1 MSEAHV
7 YKSVTFW
14 SAFAGLTLAVCAS
27 IASLLAGG
35 LSLTTIMAFACG
47 PLLVWVVFGRREAWG
62 AVSASVTGMA
72 GLILLQIN
80 GALPPPVL
88 KATDVAIASALFF
101 LVIYAVSV
109 ILRYEKAMK
118 PSAQSEV
125 RATDPADTV
134 MPLNAVTWLMVEV
147 SSLGRV
153 RRREG
158 SSEILPAATVG
169 RVAGEVLIDA
179 TGIELTAGLH
189 KLTDKNTFFVDHQKS
204 GDGEVFLIL
213 PETSFP
219 MTHNDA
225 ADQKLRDRTNFFAGL
240 GHDLKSPLNAIIGF
254 SDLMDEEVRGPMPEP
269 YQEYPGLIKESG
281 QTLLRLVEDMLGYAR
296 SEAGTYELD
305 IAPLDVA
312 ASAKAV
318 LRQSKAD
325 ADRANVKLVLKAKG
339 EVLAMADARAVQRI
353 WDNLVSNAIKYS
365 HPGGTV
371 TLTARERSD
380 GVVISVADEGVGMD
394 AEDLNRIAAPFEQ
407 GRNARG
413 KAGTGL
419 GLAMVKRLADMHKG
433 RMIMRT
439 APGEGTQISIML
451 PLAAKRDSRAA
462 E

>member
-14 SAFAGLTLAVCAS
+14 SALAGVILAICAS
-27 IASLLAGG
+27 MAAVLAGG
-35 LSLTTIMAFACG
+35 LSLATIISFLCG
-47 PLLVWVVFGRREAWG
+47 PLLVLVLFGRREVWG
-62 AVSASVTGMA
+62 AVSASVTGIA
-72 GLILLQIN
+72 GLVLLQMN
-80 GALPPPVL
+80 GVLPPQVL
-88 KATDVAIASALFF
+88 KATDVAIASTLFF
-101 LVIYAVSV
+101 LAIYAVSI
-109 ILRYEKAMK
+109 ILRFEKSVK
-118 PSAQSEV
+118 PSEHLGAPKP
-125 RATDPADTV
+125 DPVDTAAALHSV
-134 MPLNAVTWLMVEV
+134 SWLMVEV
-147 SSLGRV
+147 SPLGRV

-158 SSEILPAATVG
+158 SSEILPTAKAG
-169 RVAGEVLIDA
+169 RVAREVLVDEA
-179 TGIELTAGLH
+179 EVELTAGLH
-189 KLTDKNTFFVDHQKS
+189 KLSDDKTFFVDHQKS
-204 GDGEVFLIL
+204 ADGEVFLIL
-213 PETSFP
+213 PAGHFP
-219 MTHNDA
+219 MAQNDA
-225 ADQKLRDRTNFFAGL
+225 TDQKLRDRTNFFAGL

-269 YQEYPGLIKESG
+269 YQEYPALIKESG

-305 IAPLDVA
+305 LAPLDVA

-371 TLTARERSD
+371 TLTARERGD

-394 AEDLNRIAAPFEQ
+394 AEDLSRIAAPFEQ

-419 GLAMVKRLADMHKG
+419 GLAMVKRLADMHEGK
-433 RMIMRT
+433 MIMRT

-451 PLAAKRDSRAA
+451 PLAANRDSRAA